1 MAGPAFSLKRAI
13 DNGLA
18 AGPRIWP
25 SGAMISQT
33 GGHGDFRFPYEVPA
47 SPNAPLSR
55 VTGSLA

>member
-13 DNGLA
+13 DNDLVP
-18 AGPRIWP
+18 GPRIWL